1 MGSESTPL
9 PSNLIQSTFLP
20 SSVRVV
26 MSVPVRRGA
35 AKPIEGAGSGG
46 AALLDLK
53 AALYASEANRAAAAA
68 SGTRMP
74 RTKFKPIA
82 QQNAADP
89 LERNTAANAGL
100 EVRRARDESAHR
112 RAEAAVAGRDDA
124 AAAHLRTKAAMYDAL
139 VNGGVRLGPEGRQ
152 GAFLV
157 DFQRKDAEQRRDDD
171 QYDDEQQMQPQQQQ
185 AVDFSSSWPV
195 SSGADG
201 RRTEG
206 GVHASQ
212 RSEWERQ
219 ALSAL
224 TSSASARALRG
235 EDVDDEEKSDAAKA
249 EAATTTTTTTTTMS
263 SAMSSLLGE
272 GMMSAREKHAM
283 ERRKRTALVAL
294 RRSMLH
300 DKRARQADF
309 AAAHP
314 GANRTVHVQ
323 QEPQPMSS

>member
-1 MGSESTPL
+1 
-9 PSNLIQSTFLP
+9 
-20 SSVRVV
+20 

-89 LERNTAANAGL
+89 LERTTAANAGL
-100 EVRRARDESAHR
+100 EARRARDESAHR
-112 RAEAAVAGRDDA
+112 RAEAAAAGRDDA

-139 VNGGVRLGPEGRQ
+139 VSDGVRLGPEGRQ

-171 QYDDEQQMQPQQQQ
+171 QYDDEPRLHPPQQQP
-185 AVDFSSSWPV
+185 ADFSSAWPV
-195 SSGADG
+195 SSGAG
-201 RRTEG
+201 GWRTEG
-206 GVHASQ
+206 GIHASQ
-212 RSEWERQ
+212 RAEWERQ

-235 EDVDDEEKSDAAKA
+235 EDVDDEKHDAAA
-249 EAATTTTTTTTTMS
+249 TEVAVTTTAS
-263 SAMSSLLGE
+263 SATSSLLGE
-272 GMMSAREKHAM
+272 GMSAREKHAM

-294 RRSMLH
+294 RRSMLRE
-300 DKRARQADF
+300 KRARQAEF

-314 GANRTVHVQ
+314 GANRTMHMQ
-323 QEPQPMSS
+323 REPQPMSS